1 VVNDILKFLVDF
13 FFHIITELPCI
24 EIGTMTV
31 RAGFKFDEEGFLLK
45 YMAHFDL
52 ALRTRDIEDFVK
64 PGTNEI
70 IADID

>member
-1 VVNDILKFLVDF
+1 
-13 FFHIITELPCI
+13 
-24 EIGTMTV
+24 MTV
-31 RAGFKFDEEGFLLK
+31 RAGLKFDEEGFLLK